1 LESAQELV
9 AADSRRYE
17 LEVMGHGG
25 VVDEAVGDHDGGLRV
40 AWDRESES
48 GRVLSMVGG
57 DAAVGGFMAGIE
69 WVLTGSRD
77 IPGVYLISSRLGNV
91 GMGRGYLWLTS

>member
-1 LESAQELV
+1 MMAG
-9 AADSRRYE
+9 SR
-17 LEVMGHGG
+17 G
-25 VVDEAVGDHDGGLRV
+25 V
-40 AWDRESES
+40 WDRESES

-77 IPGVYLISSRLGNV
+77 IPGVYLSHLALV
-91 GMGRGYLWLTS
+91 LWGWAEVTCG